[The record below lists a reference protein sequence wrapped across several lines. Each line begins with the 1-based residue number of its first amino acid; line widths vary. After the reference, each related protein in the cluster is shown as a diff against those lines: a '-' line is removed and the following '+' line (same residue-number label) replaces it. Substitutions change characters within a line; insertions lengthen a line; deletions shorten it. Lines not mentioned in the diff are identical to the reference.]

1 MSEAQHGDGGGTR
14 DERDDAGAAIDP
26 TSDSAGETA
35 ATMDEPRDVAARIE
49 EIPAADGAAVLENLP
64 AETAADV
71 AEYLDPETAGKILSE
86 MDPRQAASVLSD
98 MEAPEA
104 SMVVAA
110 MAPDDRVDVLEHVP
124 DEQHA
129 AILGEMDAEDAAEV
143 RELAKYPPDSA
154 GGIMTTEFT
163 ALPEDLTIEE
173 AVVQLRRLS
182 EEQEQMWYVYVVD
195 RRDHLVGVLSIRDL
209 ILARPGRKLNQIM
222 RTRVFTVLAT
232 MDQEEVA
239 RLFRKY
245 NYLVMPVVD
254 ARNRLVGLIT
264 FDDAADVIEE
274 EATEDL
280 QKLFGAGAGER
291 INSPWAFSLRRR
303 LGWLEVKLL
312 SALGAAAIV
321 AHFDNTLAAVP
332 ILAACMV
339 LVSAVSGNAAAQAL
353 AIVFRGVASGAVDR
367 KAFYRIFYRE
377 LIVGVIGGM
386 ALGITAGGAIALG
399 LLGHRAAHPYNP
411 LAAGGVVAAAMA
423 VNHLVAC
430 LAGVAIPLTLKRLR
444 LDPAQSS
451 FIWATAVTDCCG
463 FLATLGLAGMCLK
476 WLR

>member
-1 MSEAQHGDGGGTR
+1 MSEEQPSNEGGGH
-14 DERDDAGAAIDP
+14 DEREDGPANDGANDA
-26 TSDSAGETA
+26 AGEA
-35 ATMDEPRDVAARIE
+35 SAVMDEPRDVAARIE
-49 EIPAADGAAVLENLP
+49 EIPAADGAAVMEGLP
-64 AETAADV
+64 SETAADV

-86 MDPRQAASVLSD
+86 MDPEQAASVLSD

-143 RELAKYPPDSA
+143 RELSKYPPDTA
-154 GGIMTTEFT
+154 GGIMTTDFT

-182 EEQEQMWYVYVVD
+182 EELDQMWYVYVVD

-232 MDQEEVA
+232 LDQEEVA

-280 QKLFGAGAGER
+280 QKLFGAGSGER
-291 INSPWAFSLRRR
+291 VNSSWAFSLRKR

-312 SALGAAAIV
+312 AAFGAAAIV
-321 AHFDNTLAAVP
+321 ARFDDTLAAVP
-332 ILAACMV
+332 VLAGCMV
-339 LVSAVSGNAAAQAL
+339 MVSAVSGNAAAQAL

-367 KAFYRIFYRE
+367 KAVLRILYRE
-377 LIVGVIGGM
+377 VAVGVIGGL
-386 ALGITAGGAIALG
+386 AVGITAGAAVALG
-399 LLGHRAAHPYNP
+399 LLGHRGTHPYNP
-411 LAAGGVVAAAMA
+411 FALAGVVAGAMA
-423 VNHLVAC
+423 VSHLIAC
-430 LAGVAIPLTLKRLR
+430 LTGVTTPLVLKRLR

-451 FIWATAVTDCCG
+451 FIWATAITDCCS
-463 FLATLGLAGMCLK
+463 FLAALGLASICLK

>member
-1 MSEAQHGDGGGTR
+1 MSEEQSDNLDRAAG
-14 DERDDAGAAIDP
+14 EAANEAAAGA
-26 TSDSAGETA
+26 SSAVE
-35 ATMDEPRDVAARIE
+35 DQPREVAARIE

-64 AETAADV
+64 ADAAADV
-71 AEYLDPETAGKILSE
+71 AEYLDPETAGRILSE
-86 MDPRQAASVLSD
+86 MDPQQAASVLSD

-143 RELAKYPPDSA
+143 RELAKYPPDTA

-173 AVVQLRRLS
+173 AIIQLRKLS
-182 EEQEQMWYVYVVD
+182 EELEQMWYVYVVD

-291 INSPWAFSLRRR
+291 INSTWAFSLRKR

-312 SALGAAAIV
+312 AAFGAAAIV
-321 AHFDNTLAAVP
+321 ARFDDTIGAMPV
-332 ILAACMV
+332 LAACMV
-339 LVSAVSGNAAAQAL
+339 MVSAVSGNAAAQAL
-353 AIVFRGVASGAVDR
+353 ALVFRGVASGAVDS
-367 KAFYRIFYRE
+367 KAVSRIIYRE
-377 LIVGVIGGM
+377 LMVGAIGGL
-386 ALGITAGGAIALG
+386 ALGITAGAAVALG
-399 LLGHRAAHPYNP
+399 LLGHRGLHPYRP
-411 LAAGGVVAAAMA
+411 YALGLMVAGAMA

-430 LAGVAIPLTLKRLR
+430 LAGMVIPLALKRLR
-444 LDPAQSS
+444 LDPAQSA

-463 FLATLGLAGMCLK
+463 FLTTLGIAAMCLK

>member
-1 MSEAQHGDGGGTR
+1 MSEDQPDNFGGGR
-14 DERDDAGAAIDP
+14 DEAAAAHEGAADAGGGG
-26 TSDSAGETA
+26 SALA
-35 ATMDEPRDVAARIE
+35 DQPRDVAARIE
-49 EIPAADGAAVLENLP
+49 EIPAADGAVVLENLP

-86 MDPRQAASVLSD
+86 MDPERAATVLSD

-143 RELAKYPPDSA
+143 RELAKYPPDTA

-173 AVVQLRRLS
+173 AIVELRRLN
-182 EEQEQMWYVYVVD
+182 EELEQMWYVYVVD

-209 ILARPGRKLNQIM
+209 ILARPGRKLHQIM

-291 INSPWAFSLRRR
+291 VNSTWAFSLRKR
-303 LGWLEVKLL
+303 LGWLVVKLL
-312 SALGAAAIV
+312 AAYGAAAV
-321 AHFDNTLAAVP
+321 VGRFDDTLAAVP
-332 ILAACMV
+332 VLAACMV
-339 LVSAVSGNAAAQAL
+339 MVSAVSGNAAAQAL
-353 AIVFRGVASGAVDR
+353 ALVFRGVASGAVDR
-367 KAFYRIFYRE
+367 KTVYRILYRE
-377 LIVGVIGGM
+377 LIVGVIGGL
-386 ALGITAGGAIALG
+386 ALGISAGAAVALG
-399 LLGHRAAHPYNP
+399 LLGHRGAHPYNP
-411 LAAGGVVAAAMA
+411 YYLGGVVAAAMA
-423 VNHLVAC
+423 VNHLIAC
-430 LAGVAIPLTLKRLR
+430 LAGVIIPFALKRLR

-463 FLATLGLAGMCLK
+463 FLATLGIAVMCLK